1 MKLFFPQR
9 LRRHI
14 SVNRVGAGAAAG
26 RAVLALFLCLITPVS
41 AFAAVDRPRVEADFR
56 VWIERELKPAAQK
69 AGVSAATFQ
78 SAMSGVVLD
87 WSLPDLA
94 PPGAPKLE
102 GPQRQA
108 EFSDP
113 AKYVAE
119 PNFAALTVE
128 GQAVLKRHRA
138 AFDAAERRFGVPR
151 EIIAAIWGRESRF
164 GQAKIP
170 YVAIRALATEAF
182 IGARKERFF
191 GELVAALKV
200 LEGDHVALDDMKS
213 SWAGAM
219 GQPQFLPS
227 KYLENAVDMDGD
239 GRRDIWNSV
248 PDVLGSIANYLKRH
262 GWVSGQPW
270 GVEIDLPASVA
281 CTVEGPDQAKPA
293 AEWPKLGVA
302 AKGGVALPKAGALNL
317 MAPAGRTGPAFLVSK
332 NFYVIKEY
340 NESDLYALFVGHL
353 ADRMK
358 GGGPILG
365 KWSTPKGM
373 TRAEVAA
380 MQERLER
387 QGHDVGSADGLVG
400 FRTRVAI
407 GRWEEGKG
415 RAPTCFPQPD
425 DVKAIGR

>member
-1 MKLFFPQR
+1 MR
-9 LRRHI
+9 I
-14 SVNRVGAGAAAG
+14 SRIDVSNVTAAVA
-26 RAVLALFLCLITPVS
+26 LALVVAGS
-41 AFAAVDRPRVEADFR
+41 ALPASAAVDRPRVEADFR
-56 VWIERELKPAAQK
+56 VWVERQLKPAAAK
-69 AGVSAATFQ
+69 AGVSAATFEA
-78 SAMSGVVLD
+78 AMSGVTLD
-87 WSLPDLA
+87 WTLPDLA

-119 PNFAALTVE
+119 PNFAALTAE
-128 GQAVLKRHRA
+128 GQAELKKHRA
-138 AFDAAERRFGVPR
+138 TFDAVEKRFGVPR
-151 EIIAAIWGRESRF
+151 EIVAAIWGRESRF
-164 GQAKIP
+164 GRAKIP
-170 YVAIRALATEAF
+170 YVAVRALATEAF

-200 LEGDHVALDDMKS
+200 LDGDHVALGDMKS

-239 GRRDIWNSV
+239 GKRDIWNSV
-248 PDVLGSIANYLKRH
+248 PDVLGSIANYMKRH
-262 GWVSGQPW
+262 GWVSGRPW
-270 GVEIDLPASVA
+270 GVEIDLPASVS
-281 CTVEGPDQAKPA
+281 CTVEGPDQAKAA
-293 AEWPKLGVA
+293 AEWPKLGA
-302 AKGGVALPKAGALNL
+302 MAKGGAALPKAGDYNL
-317 MAPAGRTGPAFLVSK
+317 MAPAGRTGPQFLVSK

-353 ADRMK
+353 ADRMR

-380 MQERLER
+380 MQERLEK

-400 FRTRVAI
+400 FRTRVAV
-407 GRWEEGKG
+407 GRWEESKG
-415 RAPTCFPQPD
+415 RAPTCFPD
-425 DVKAIGR
+425 AGDVRDVGR

>member
-1 MKLFFPQR
+1 M
-9 LRRHI
+9 LRRIRHMWF
-14 SVNRVGAGAAAG
+14 SRFCDG
-26 RAVLALFLCLITPVS
+26 RATTRIMAALFLCVS
-41 AFAAVDRPRVEADFR
+41 APFAAEAAVDRPKVEADFKL
-56 VWIERELKPAAQK
+56 WIERELKPAATK
-69 AGVSAATFQ
+69 SGVTAATFEN
-78 SAMSGVVLD
+78 AMAGVTLD
-87 WSLPDLA
+87 WTLPDLA

-119 PNFAALTVE
+119 PNFAALTAE
-128 GQAVLKRHRA
+128 GQAELKKNKA
-138 AFDAAERRFGVPR
+138 TFDAVEKRFGVPR
-151 EIIAAIWGRESRF
+151 EIVAAIWGRESRF
-164 GQAKIP
+164 GRAKIP

-200 LEGDHVALDDMKS
+200 LEGDHVALADMKS

-239 GRRDIWNSV
+239 GKRDIWTSV

-270 GVEIDLPASVA
+270 GVEIDLPSSVP

-293 AEWPKLGVA
+293 GDWPKLGVA
-302 AKGGVALPKAGALNL
+302 AKGGAALPKAGAFNL
-317 MAPAGRTGPAFLVSK
+317 MAPAGRTGPSFLVSK

-358 GGGPILG
+358 GGGPIVG
-365 KWSTPKGM
+365 TWSTPKGM

-387 QGHDVGSADGLVG
+387 QGHDVGTADGLVG
-400 FRTRVAI
+400 FRTRVAV

-415 RAPTCFPQPD
+415 QTPTCFPNAG

>member
-1 MKLFFPQR
+1 MPKGL
-9 LRRHI
+9 
-14 SVNRVGAGAAAG
+14 
-26 RAVLALFLCLITPVS
+26 AVFLALSVFSPVAAHS
-41 AFAAVDRPRVEADFR
+41 AVDRPRVEADFR
-56 VWIERELKPAAQK
+56 TWIERDLKPAATK
-69 AGVSAATFQ
+69 AGVAAATF
-78 SAMSGVVLD
+78 SNAMSGVTLD
-87 WSLPDLA
+87 WTLPDLA

-119 PNFAALTVE
+119 PNFAALTAE
-128 GQAVLKRHRA
+128 GQAELKKHKA
-138 AFDAAERRFGVPR
+138 TFDAVEKRFGVPR
-151 EIIAAIWGRESRF
+151 EIVAAIWGRESRF
-164 GQAKIP
+164 GKAKIP

-191 GELVAALKV
+191 SELVAALKV
-200 LEGDHVALDDMKS
+200 LEGDHVALADMKS

-239 GRRDIWNSV
+239 GKRDIWNSV

-262 GWVSGQPW
+262 GWVAGRPW
-270 GVEIDLPASVA
+270 GLEIDLPASVA
-281 CTVEGPDQAKPA
+281 CTVEGPDQAKA
-293 AEWPKLGVA
+293 AGDWPKLGVSP
-302 AKGGVALPKAGALNL
+302 KGGAALPKAGEFNL
-317 MAPAGRTGPAFLVSK
+317 MAPAGRTGPQFLVSK

-380 MQERLER
+380 MQERLEK

-400 FRTRVAI
+400 FRTRVAV

-415 RAPTCFPQPD
+415 RAPTCFPD
-425 DVKAIGR
+425 AGDVKDIGR

>member
-1 MKLFFPQR
+1 MNAYFRVSRFF
-9 LRRHI
+9 LAGI
-14 SVNRVGAGAAAG
+14 VSVGLSAASKRFAAGALL
-26 RAVLALFLCLITPVS
+26 VLAAASS
-41 AFAAVDRPRVEADFR
+41 ASAAVDRPRVEADFK
-56 VWIERELKPAAQK
+56 VWVERELKPAAVK
-69 AGVSAATFQ
+69 AGVSAITFDG
-78 SAMSGVVLD
+78 AMAGVTLD
-87 WSLPDLA
+87 WTLPDLA
-94 PPGAPKLE
+94 PPGAPKLG

-119 PNFAALTVE
+119 PNFAALTLE
-128 GQAVLKRHRA
+128 GQAALKTHKA
-138 AFDAAERRFGVPR
+138 AFDAVERRFGVPH
-151 EIIAAIWGRESRF
+151 EIVAAIWGRESRF
-164 GQAKIP
+164 GKAKIP
-170 YVAIRALATEAF
+170 YVAVRALATEAF

-200 LEGDHVALDDMKS
+200 LEGDHVALADMKS

-239 GRRDIWNSV
+239 GRRDIWTSV

-262 GWVSGQPW
+262 GWVSGQGW
-270 GVEIDLPASVA
+270 GVEIDLPAAVS
-281 CTVEGPDQAKPA
+281 CTVEGPDHTRPA
-293 AEWPKLGVA
+293 AEWPRLGVR
-302 AKGGVALPKAGALNL
+302 AKGGAALPKTGDHNL

-332 NFYVIKEY
+332 NFYVLKEY

-353 ADRMK
+353 ADRMR

-365 KWSTPKGM
+365 KWSTPQGM
-373 TRAEVAA
+373 TRADVAA

-400 FRTRVAI
+400 FRTRVAV
-407 GRWEEGKG
+407 GRWEEKQGMP
-415 RAPTCFPQPD
+415 PTCFPNPG
-425 DVKAIGR
+425 DVSAIGR